1 MRILRKPGRNW
12 LLLTAGVVLFGLI
25 GMAPA
30 AAKSLRLLPVDE
42 TSSNP
47 EFAAYHAALL
57 AAVRRRDAAFVVAQA
72 DSEIKLSFGGDYGS
86 ESFHRA
92 LTGTNEW
99 QGEVYW
105 RELQTVLEL
114 GGVFMGDGAFCTPY
128 LSCIEVPG
136 CPQCDPYETVFV
148 TRKDAVARTE
158 PNEQAPMAA
167 QFSWDVLQIDNDAP
181 GAQGWYAVKLPI
193 GRTVFLSIK
202 DSRMAID
209 YRARFEKAA
218 AGWRMTVFIAGD

>member
-1 MRILRKPGRNW
+1 MRTLRELARNW
-12 LLLTAGVVLFGLI
+12 RLLAAGVVLFGLA

-30 AAKSLRLLPVDE
+30 AAKSLRLQPVDE
-42 TSSNP
+42 ASSNP

-86 ESFHRA
+86 ESFHRD
-92 LTGTNEW
+92 LTGTDEW

-114 GGVFMGDGAFCTPY
+114 GGVFMDDGAFCTPY
-128 LSCIEVPG
+128 LSCIDVPG
-136 CPQCDPYETVFV
+136 CPQCDPFETVFV
-148 TRKDAVARTE
+148 TRKDVVARTKPDAE
-158 PNEQAPMAA
+158 APMAA
-167 QFSWDVLQIDNDAP
+167 KLSWHVLQMDNEATS
-181 GAQGWYAVKLPI
+181 AEGWYAVKLPI
-193 GRTVFLSIK
+193 GRTVFLSNQ

-209 YRARFEKAA
+209 YRARFEKTA
-218 AGWRMTVFIAGD
+218 AGWRMMVFIAGE